1 MSFKNMNICI
11 RNNETQYRKY
21 FWSDDF
27 EEMDFTVGVTWDYQ
41 YNYDKDYEYKEYNP
55 NISTH
60 LTKKMQIDQDTD
72 NLVIKLSKFPLEFIP
87 ENNTKRLK
95 IFIEISF
102 NIY

>member
-11 RNNETQYRKY
+11 MNNETQY
-21 FWSDDF
+21 D
-27 EEMDFTVGVTWDYQ
+27 
-41 YNYDKDYEYKEYNP
+41 KEYN

-60 LTKKMQIDQDTD
+60 LTKKIKIDQDTD
-72 NLVIKLSKFPLEFIP
+72 NFVIKLSKFPLEFIP

-95 IFIEISF
+95 IFIEISL

>member
-11 RNNETQYRKY
+11 MNNETQY
-21 FWSDDF
+21 D
-27 EEMDFTVGVTWDYQ
+27 
-41 YNYDKDYEYKEYNP
+41 KEYNN

-60 LTKKMQIDQDTD
+60 LTKKIKIDQDTD
-72 NLVIKLSKFPLEFIP
+72 NFVIKLSKFPLEFIP

-95 IFIEISF
+95 IFIEISL

>member
-11 RNNETQYRKY
+11 MNNETQY
-21 FWSDDF
+21 D
-27 EEMDFTVGVTWDYQ
+27 
-41 YNYDKDYEYKEYNP
+41 KEYNN

-60 LTKKMQIDQDTD
+60 LTKKIKIDQDTD
-72 NLVIKLSKFPLEFIP
+72 NYIIKLSKFPLEFIP

-95 IFIEISF
+95 IFIEISL